1 MRGGYNLNRLG
12 EEDMSGK
19 SEMIA
24 EREGH
29 AARREFPA
37 ACA

>member
-1 MRGGYNLNRLG
+1 MRGSYNLYQLG
-12 EEDMSGK
+12 EENMSGK

-29 AARREFPA
+29 VGRRELPV